1 MKKSLLFL
9 LFLGLN
15 ISVFA
20 QVNPLISCDDDNDG
34 FSTFN
39 LTQANSDILNGDS
52 PSDFEVS
59 YYTTL
64 PEAENGT
71 PAIENDQMFENTV
84 PFQQDIYF
92 RKEAL
97 DTGDYVVNSLTLIVA
112 NTPEIAENIPAI
124 ISCDEGAGFATFD
137 LTQNESII
145 FEDQDPTG
153 FTLSYYLT
161 EADAEAQ
168 MNILSFPQGYSN
180 TTNPE
185 TIYINLSSNDSG
197 CFVINSF
204 DIQIVN
210 CTEDD
215 DNDLVTTG
223 DEDVN
228 ADGNLNNDDTDGNGQ
243 RNYLD
248 PDDDGDGILTADE
261 DYDGNGD
268 PTNDDTNTNG
278 IPDYL
283 DSNVALSVSENILR
297 NFSIYPNPST
307 GKVFVQLKNP
317 DVIIKIVLANIQGKT
332 VKIFHPEN
340 LRKDLPIE
348 LSNLNSGLYFM
359 TVQTEKARVTKKLV
373 VK

>member
-112 NTPEIAENIPAI
+112 NTPEIAENIP
-124 ISCDEGAGFATFD
+124 
-137 LTQNESII
+137 L
-145 FEDQDPTG
+145 
-153 FTLSYYLT
+153 L
-161 EADAEAQ
+161 
-168 MNILSFPQGYSN
+168 
-180 TTNPE
+180 
-185 TIYINLSSNDSG
+185 
-197 CFVINSF
+197 
-204 DIQIVN
+204 
-210 CTEDD
+210 
-215 DNDLVTTG
+215 
-223 DEDVN
+223 
-228 ADGNLNNDDTDGNGQ
+228 
-243 RNYLD
+243 
-248 PDDDGDGILTADE
+248 
-261 DYDGNGD
+261 
-268 PTNDDTNTNG
+268 
-278 IPDYL
+278 
-283 DSNVALSVSENILR
+283 
-297 NFSIYPNPST
+297 
-307 GKVFVQLKNP
+307 
-317 DVIIKIVLANIQGKT
+317 
-332 VKIFHPEN
+332 
-340 LRKDLPIE
+340 
-348 LSNLNSGLYFM
+348 
-359 TVQTEKARVTKKLV
+359 
-373 VK
+373 